1 MGSEALEEYG
11 FAFVEEAYKDP
22 GQRET
27 IGFMVSGGRFH
38 DENASC
44 WEG

>member
-1 MGSEALEEYG
+1 MGSEALEEYD

-27 IGFMVSGGRFH
+27 IGFMASGGGFH
-38 DENASC
+38 DENASF